1 MALMLAGLAT
11 LMPHVAEP
19 EASPV
24 PTAIVPVEAIEPI
37 EPVPIIM
44 LRAPFELSPP
54 FLNIPPPPTELP
66 QAIRDLAKAAFE
78 ARDDEG
84 LKSIFK
90 LARRTNSAA
99 AAQIEALEAQYAA
112 RRAEELARK
121 AREKAEKLAAAS
133 MLEYWK
139 GEVELGGSRSTGNT
153 DSIAV
158 YGAVRF
164 EREGLKWR
172 HLING
177 RTDFQRSD
185 GDTTADRWK
194 LSWQPNYKASE
205 ALFVYGLGQ
214 YERDR
219 FLGFHNRYTLS
230 TGVGWTLI
238 SEPKTKL
245 SIQGGPAMRYT
256 DFVDRGTEATG
267 AGRASLAFRWQI
279 SPTLNL
285 SQDAAVYLEEGDR
298 NATSTTTLETRLI
311 GRLKARMSY
320 DVQYEE
326 GNVDGRKP
334 LDTTSRA
341 TMVYSF

>member
-11 LMPHVAEP
+11 LVPHVAEP
-19 EASPV
+19 EVSPV
-24 PTAIVPVEAIEPI
+24 PIAIVPVE
-37 EPVPIIM
+37 PVPVVM
-44 LRAPFELSPP
+44 LRAPIRPSPI
-54 FLNIPPPPTELP
+54 FLNVPPPPTELP
-66 QAIRDLAKAAFE
+66 QAIRNLAKAAFD
-78 ARDDEG
+78 ANDDEA

-90 LARRTNSAA
+90 VARRTNPGAA
-99 AAQIEALEAQYAA
+99 VQIEALEADYAA

-177 RTDFQRSD
+177 RIDFQRSD
-185 GDTTADRWK
+185 GDTIANRWK
-194 LSWQPNYKASE
+194 LGWQPNYKASD

-219 FLGFHNRYTLS
+219 FLGFHDRYTMS
-230 TGVGWTLI
+230 AGVGWTLA
-238 SEPKTKL
+238 SSPEFKL
-245 SIQGGPAMRYT
+245 SIQGGPAIRYT
-256 DFVDRGTEATG
+256 DFVDRSARATG

-279 SPTLNL
+279 SPTLSL

-298 NATSTTTLETRLI
+298 SATSITTLETRLI
-311 GRLKARMSY
+311 GQFKARISY

-326 GNVDGRKP
+326 GNIDGRKP

-341 TMVYSF
+341 TLVYSF

>member
-1 MALMLAGLAT
+1 
-11 LMPHVAEP
+11 MP
-19 EASPV
+19 
-24 PTAIVPVEAIEPI
+24 AIVPVD
-37 EPVPIIM
+37 PVPVIM
-44 LRAPFELSPP
+44 LRAPARPSPL
-54 FLNIPPPPTELP
+54 FLNLPPPPTELP
-66 QAIRDLAKAAFE
+66 QPVRDLAKAAFD
-78 ARDDEG
+78 ARDDEA

-90 LARRTNSAA
+90 LARRTNPRAG
-99 AAQIEALEAQYAA
+99 AQIEALEARYAA
-112 RRAEELARK
+112 ERAEELARN

-133 MLEYWK
+133 LLEYWK

-177 RTDFQRSD
+177 RIDFQRSD

-194 LSWQPNYKASE
+194 FSWQPNYKASE
-205 ALFVYGLGQ
+205 AVFIYGLGQ

-230 TGVGWTLI
+230 AGVGWTLI
-238 SEPKTKL
+238 SSPETKL
-245 SIQGGPAMRYT
+245 SIQGGPAGRYT
-256 DFVDRGTEATG
+256 DYVDKGARVTG

-279 SPTLNL
+279 SPTLSL

-298 NATSTTTLETRLI
+298 SATSITTLETRLI
-311 GRLKARMSY
+311 GALKARMSY

-326 GNVDGRKP
+326 GNADGRKP

-341 TMVYSF
+341 TLVYSF